1 MKEYKLLFTG
11 TMGAGKTTAIAAIS
25 EVAPIVTDVAN
36 TDASV
41 EKERTT
47 VGMDYGVLTLDNG
60 DRLRLFGTPGQKR
73 FDFLWKILAKNALGL
88 IILTDNSRPDPLA
101 DLTMFLD
108 GFADSLDTMPCAIGV
123 GRLDTHPEPSL
134 DRYADLLEAR
144 GLVLPIVPVDVRQ
157 RADVILLIDTLLAQ
171 LASGLLEQTS

>member
-47 VGMDYGVLTLDNG
+47 VGMDYGVLTLENG

-123 GRLDTHPEPSL
+123 GRLDTNPEPSL

>member
-47 VGMDYGVLTLDNG
+47 VGMDYGVLTLENG